1 MQELATWKNY
11 GYLLLYNVA
20 YMFDDALMVGLVVV
34 TRGKRKLQEQQGRWL
49 KLVSGLV
56 ILVLGALMLI
66 KPEWLM

>member
-34 TRGKRKLQEQQGRWL
+34 TLGKRKLQEQQGRWL